1 MRDENS
7 AYDSPQLVREAGEER
22 GPGRHSGPHGL
33 RFLPGRALC
42 RREAAR
48 PEVVLGTD
56 WSTPAHRLGG
66 GSAMAGYYS
75 ENSLFFP
82 RSGTAERNILI
93 VPLFTLWEYEL
104 SYAIETQCKAPKAP
118 Y

>member
-1 MRDENS
+1 MTLRSSSERLEKSEARAATRVLMACGSSLAGPS
-7 AYDSPQLVREAGEER
+7 AAGKP
-22 GPGRHSGPHGL
+22 PG
-33 RFLPGRALC
+33 
-42 RREAAR
+42 
-48 PEVVLGTD
+48 
-56 WSTPAHRLGG
+56 HRLSLVQTGPLQLTD
-66 GSAMAGYYS
+66 SEVAMAGYYS